1 MHFIKKLIRV
11 LIVLIGVSLLSF
23 ILANLSSVD
32 PAEAIARRI
41 YSNPTQE
48 QIQDIRTEKGL
59 DQPILT
65 QYARWVGNCLR
76 GDLGTSYQSNQPVIQ
91 EMAGKLTATLLL
103 VGMALLWI
111 VLITIPLGIVSAVRK
126 DRFCDHLIR
135 IITILGIS
143 IPAFWLGYLLLT
155 AFAIRI
161 PVFKV
166 VDYGNLRSLILPS
179 ITLAASVVSSSV
191 RMLRATILENLK
203 KEPGI
208 LGCIIL
214 STCNRME
221 IWASTGEDWKG
232 SLYEFLCRE
241 KEKDPDEFRQYF
253 VSRKEEEAVEHLF
266 YLTSGLKSQILAEDQ
281 IITQVKDALAL
292 SREAY
297 CTDNVLEVLFRM
309 AVTAA
314 KKVKTQVSFSR
325 ANSSVIHQAI
335 ERLENQGFSIQG
347 KTCMVIGNGEMGKV
361 TALALKEAGADVTV
375 TVRQY
380 RSGIVTIPQGCD
392 RINYGERLEFLPK
405 CDLAV
410 SATASPNYT
419 LTMEQI
425 ENAEIP
431 GHIVLIDLA
440 VPRDIE
446 PSAGTLSNVTLY
458 DIDSFKIDAVSPK
471 LQASLDQAGKI
482 LQEQQEEFYSW
493 YNGRDLIP
501 RIQEIKADA
510 VEDLNLRIMK
520 ILRKTPM
527 EEKDRENL
535 LNAIDT
541 AAGKVVNKMMFGLKD
556 FMKEEEFINCVEGL
570 EKLYEE

>member
-1 MHFIKKLIRV
+1 MSISMIGIDYKK
-11 LIVLIGVSLLSF
+11 
-23 ILANLSSVD
+23 ASVD
-32 PAEAIARRI
+32 
-41 YSNPTQE
+41 
-48 QIQDIRTEKGL
+48 
-59 DQPILT
+59 
-65 QYARWVGNCLR
+65 
-76 GDLGTSYQSNQPVIQ
+76 
-91 EMAGKLTATLLL
+91 
-103 VGMALLWI
+103 
-111 VLITIPLGIVSAVRK
+111 VRAQFSFTK
-126 DRFCDHLIR
+126 KN
-135 IITILGIS
+135 T
-143 IPAFWLGYLLLT
+143 
-155 AFAIRI
+155 
-161 PVFKV
+161 V
-166 VDYGNLRSLILPS
+166 
-179 ITLAASVVSSSV
+179 AA
-191 RMLRATILENLK
+191 LENLK

-221 IWASTGEDWKG
+221 IWASTGEDWNG

-241 KEKDPDEFRQYF
+241 KEKDPREFEKYF
-253 VSRKEEEAVEHLF
+253 VGREEEEAVEHLF

-361 TALALKEAGADVTV
+361 TALALKEAGAEVTV

-380 RSGIVTIPQGCD
+380 RSGFVTIPQGCD

-405 CDLAV
+405 CDLVV

-431 GHIVLIDLA
+431 GHVVLIDLA

-446 PSAGTLSNVTLY
+446 PSAGTLNNVTLY

-471 LQASLDQAGKI
+471 LQASLDQAGEI
-482 LQEQQEEFYSW
+482 LREQQEEFYNW

-527 EEKDRENL
+527 EDSDRENL
-535 LNAIDT
+535 LKAIDT

>member
-1 MHFIKKLIRV
+1 MSISMIGIDYKK
-11 LIVLIGVSLLSF
+11 
-23 ILANLSSVD
+23 ASVD
-32 PAEAIARRI
+32 
-41 YSNPTQE
+41 
-48 QIQDIRTEKGL
+48 
-59 DQPILT
+59 
-65 QYARWVGNCLR
+65 
-76 GDLGTSYQSNQPVIQ
+76 
-91 EMAGKLTATLLL
+91 
-103 VGMALLWI
+103 
-111 VLITIPLGIVSAVRK
+111 VRAQFSFTK
-126 DRFCDHLIR
+126 KN
-135 IITILGIS
+135 T
-143 IPAFWLGYLLLT
+143 
-155 AFAIRI
+155 
-161 PVFKV
+161 V
-166 VDYGNLRSLILPS
+166 
-179 ITLAASVVSSSV
+179 AA
-191 RMLRATILENLK
+191 LENLK

-221 IWASTGEDWKG
+221 IWASTGEDWNG

-241 KEKDPDEFRQYF
+241 KEKDPREFYKYF
-253 VSRKEEEAVEHLF
+253 VEREEEEAVEHLF

-347 KTCMVIGNGEMGKV
+347 KNCMVIGNGEMGKV
-361 TALALKEAGADVTV
+361 TALALKEAGAEVTV

-392 RINYGERLEFLPK
+392 RINYGERLDFLPK
-405 CDLAV
+405 CDLVV

-431 GHIVLIDLA
+431 GHVVLIDLA

-446 PSAGTLSNVTLY
+446 PSAGTLNNVTLY

-471 LQASLDQAGKI
+471 LQASLDQAGEI
-482 LQEQQEEFYSW
+482 LREQQEEFYNW

-535 LNAIDT
+535 LKAIDT

>member
-1 MHFIKKLIRV
+1 MSISMIGIDYKK
-11 LIVLIGVSLLSF
+11 
-23 ILANLSSVD
+23 ASVD
-32 PAEAIARRI
+32 
-41 YSNPTQE
+41 
-48 QIQDIRTEKGL
+48 
-59 DQPILT
+59 
-65 QYARWVGNCLR
+65 
-76 GDLGTSYQSNQPVIQ
+76 
-91 EMAGKLTATLLL
+91 
-103 VGMALLWI
+103 
-111 VLITIPLGIVSAVRK
+111 VRAQFSFTK
-126 DRFCDHLIR
+126 
-135 IITILGIS
+135 
-143 IPAFWLGYLLLT
+143 
-155 AFAIRI
+155 
-161 PVFKV
+161 K
-166 VDYGNLRSLILPS
+166 N
-179 ITLAASVVSSSV
+179 AA
-191 RMLRATILENLK
+191 AALENLK

>member
-1 MHFIKKLIRV
+1 MSISMIGIDYKK
-11 LIVLIGVSLLSF
+11 
-23 ILANLSSVD
+23 ASVD
-32 PAEAIARRI
+32 
-41 YSNPTQE
+41 
-48 QIQDIRTEKGL
+48 
-59 DQPILT
+59 
-65 QYARWVGNCLR
+65 
-76 GDLGTSYQSNQPVIQ
+76 
-91 EMAGKLTATLLL
+91 
-103 VGMALLWI
+103 
-111 VLITIPLGIVSAVRK
+111 VRAQFSFTK
-126 DRFCDHLIR
+126 
-135 IITILGIS
+135 
-143 IPAFWLGYLLLT
+143 
-155 AFAIRI
+155 
-161 PVFKV
+161 K
-166 VDYGNLRSLILPS
+166 N
-179 ITLAASVVSSSV
+179 AA
-191 RMLRATILENLK
+191 AALENLK

-241 KEKDPDEFRQYF
+241 KEKDPREFEKYF
-253 VSRKEEEAVEHLF
+253 VKREEEEAVEHLF

-281 IITQVKDALAL
+281 IITQVKDALAH

-335 ERLENQGFSIQG
+335 ERLEDQGFSLQG

-405 CDLAV
+405 CDLVV

-425 ENAEIP
+425 ENARIP
-431 GHIVLIDLA
+431 GHVVLIDLA

-446 PSAGTLSNVTLY
+446 PSAGTLNNVTLY
-458 DIDSFKIDAVSPK
+458 DIDSFKIDDVSPK
-471 LQASLDQAGKI
+471 LQASLDQAGEI
-482 LQEQQEEFYSW
+482 LREQQEEFYNW

-527 EEKDRENL
+527 EDSDRENL
-535 LNAIDT
+535 LKAIDT

>member
-1 MHFIKKLIRV
+1 MSISMIGIDYKK
-11 LIVLIGVSLLSF
+11 
-23 ILANLSSVD
+23 ASVD
-32 PAEAIARRI
+32 
-41 YSNPTQE
+41 
-48 QIQDIRTEKGL
+48 
-59 DQPILT
+59 
-65 QYARWVGNCLR
+65 
-76 GDLGTSYQSNQPVIQ
+76 
-91 EMAGKLTATLLL
+91 
-103 VGMALLWI
+103 
-111 VLITIPLGIVSAVRK
+111 VRAQFSFTK
-126 DRFCDHLIR
+126 KN
-135 IITILGIS
+135 T
-143 IPAFWLGYLLLT
+143 
-155 AFAIRI
+155 
-161 PVFKV
+161 V
-166 VDYGNLRSLILPS
+166 
-179 ITLAASVVSSSV
+179 AA
-191 RMLRATILENLK
+191 LENLK

-221 IWASTGEDWKG
+221 IWVSTGEDWKG
-232 SLYEFLCRE
+232 SLYEFLCKE
-241 KEKDPDEFRQYF
+241 KEKDPREFEKYF
-253 VSRKEEEAVEHLF
+253 VKREEEEAVEHLF

-335 ERLENQGFSIQG
+335 ERLEDQGFSLQG

-405 CDLAV
+405 CDLVV

-425 ENAEIP
+425 ENAKIP
-431 GHIVLIDLA
+431 GHVVLIDLA

-446 PSAGTLSNVTLY
+446 PSAGTLNNVTLY

-471 LQASLDQAGKI
+471 LQASLDQAGEI
-482 LQEQQEEFYSW
+482 LREQQEEFYNW

-510 VEDLNLRIMK
+510 VEDLNLRIIK

-527 EEKDRENL
+527 EDSDRENL
-535 LNAIDT
+535 LKAIDT

>member
-1 MHFIKKLIRV
+1 MSISMIGIDYKK
-11 LIVLIGVSLLSF
+11 
-23 ILANLSSVD
+23 ASVD
-32 PAEAIARRI
+32 
-41 YSNPTQE
+41 
-48 QIQDIRTEKGL
+48 
-59 DQPILT
+59 
-65 QYARWVGNCLR
+65 
-76 GDLGTSYQSNQPVIQ
+76 
-91 EMAGKLTATLLL
+91 
-103 VGMALLWI
+103 
-111 VLITIPLGIVSAVRK
+111 VRAQFSFTK
-126 DRFCDHLIR
+126 
-135 IITILGIS
+135 
-143 IPAFWLGYLLLT
+143 
-155 AFAIRI
+155 
-161 PVFKV
+161 K
-166 VDYGNLRSLILPS
+166 N
-179 ITLAASVVSSSV
+179 AA
-191 RMLRATILENLK
+191 AALENLK

-241 KEKDPDEFRQYF
+241 KEKDPREFEKYF
-253 VSRKEEEAVEHLF
+253 VKRGEEEAVEHLF

-335 ERLENQGFSIQG
+335 ERLEDQGFSLQG

-405 CDLAV
+405 CDLVV

-425 ENAEIP
+425 ENAKIP
-431 GHIVLIDLA
+431 GHVVLIDLA

-446 PSAGTLSNVTLY
+446 PSAATLNNVTLY

-471 LQASLDQAGKI
+471 LQASLDQAGEI
-482 LQEQQEEFYSW
+482 LREQQEEFYNW

-527 EEKDRENL
+527 EDSDRENL
-535 LNAIDT
+535 LKAIDT

>member
-1 MHFIKKLIRV
+1 MSISMIGIDYKK
-11 LIVLIGVSLLSF
+11 
-23 ILANLSSVD
+23 ASVD
-32 PAEAIARRI
+32 VRAQFSFTKKNTVA
-41 YSNPTQE
+41 
-48 QIQDIRTEKGL
+48 
-59 DQPILT
+59 
-65 QYARWVGNCLR
+65 
-76 GDLGTSYQSNQPVIQ
+76 
-91 EMAGKLTATLLL
+91 
-103 VGMALLWI
+103 ALE
-111 VLITIPLGIVSAVRK
+111 
-126 DRFCDHLIR
+126 D
-135 IITILGIS
+135 
-143 IPAFWLGYLLLT
+143 
-155 AFAIRI
+155 
-161 PVFKV
+161 
-166 VDYGNLRSLILPS
+166 
-179 ITLAASVVSSSV
+179 
-191 RMLRATILENLK
+191 LK

-221 IWASTGEDWKG
+221 IWASTGEDWNG

-241 KEKDPDEFRQYF
+241 KEKDPREFYKYF
-253 VSRKEEEAVEHLF
+253 VEREEEEAVEHLF

-347 KTCMVIGNGEMGKV
+347 KNCMVIGNGEMGKV
-361 TALALKEAGADVTV
+361 TALALKEAGAEVTV

-392 RINYGERLEFLPK
+392 RINYGERLDFLPK
-405 CDLAV
+405 CDLVV

-431 GHIVLIDLA
+431 GHVVLIDLA

-446 PSAGTLSNVTLY
+446 PSAGTLNNVTLY

-471 LQASLDQAGKI
+471 LRASLDQAGEI
-482 LQEQQEEFYSW
+482 LREQQEEFYNW

-535 LNAIDT
+535 LKAIDT

>member
-1 MHFIKKLIRV
+1 MSISMIGIDYKK
-11 LIVLIGVSLLSF
+11 
-23 ILANLSSVD
+23 ASVD
-32 PAEAIARRI
+32 VRAQFSFTKKNTVAALE
-41 YSNPTQE
+41 
-48 QIQDIRTEKGL
+48 
-59 DQPILT
+59 
-65 QYARWVGNCLR
+65 
-76 GDLGTSYQSNQPVIQ
+76 DLKN
-91 EMAGKLTATLLL
+91 
-103 VGMALLWI
+103 
-111 VLITIPLGIVSAVRK
+111 
-126 DRFCDHLIR
+126 
-135 IITILGIS
+135 
-143 IPAFWLGYLLLT
+143 
-155 AFAIRI
+155 
-161 PVFKV
+161 
-166 VDYGNLRSLILPS
+166 
-179 ITLAASVVSSSV
+179 
-191 RMLRATILENLK
+191 
-203 KEPGI
+203 EPGI

-221 IWASTGEDWKG
+221 IWASTGEDWNG

-241 KEKDPDEFRQYF
+241 KEKDPREFYKYF
-253 VSRKEEEAVEHLF
+253 VEREEEEAVEHLF

-347 KTCMVIGNGEMGKV
+347 KNCMVIGNGEMGKV
-361 TALALKEAGADVTV
+361 TALALKEAGAEVTV

-392 RINYGERLEFLPK
+392 RINYGERLDFLPK
-405 CDLAV
+405 CDLVV

-431 GHIVLIDLA
+431 GHVVLIDLA

-446 PSAGTLSNVTLY
+446 PSAGTLNNVTLY

-471 LQASLDQAGKI
+471 LQASLDQAGEI
-482 LQEQQEEFYSW
+482 LREQQEEFYNW

-535 LNAIDT
+535 LKAIDT

>member
-1 MHFIKKLIRV
+1 MSISMIGIDYKK
-11 LIVLIGVSLLSF
+11 
-23 ILANLSSVD
+23 ASVD
-32 PAEAIARRI
+32 
-41 YSNPTQE
+41 
-48 QIQDIRTEKGL
+48 
-59 DQPILT
+59 
-65 QYARWVGNCLR
+65 
-76 GDLGTSYQSNQPVIQ
+76 
-91 EMAGKLTATLLL
+91 
-103 VGMALLWI
+103 
-111 VLITIPLGIVSAVRK
+111 VRAQFSFTK
-126 DRFCDHLIR
+126 
-135 IITILGIS
+135 
-143 IPAFWLGYLLLT
+143 
-155 AFAIRI
+155 
-161 PVFKV
+161 K
-166 VDYGNLRSLILPS
+166 N
-179 ITLAASVVSSSV
+179 AA
-191 RMLRATILENLK
+191 AALENLK

-241 KEKDPDEFRQYF
+241 KEKDPREFEKYF
-253 VSRKEEEAVEHLF
+253 VKRGEEEAVEHLF

-335 ERLENQGFSIQG
+335 ERLEDQGFSLQG

-405 CDLAV
+405 CDLVV

-425 ENAEIP
+425 ENAKIP
-431 GHIVLIDLA
+431 GHVVLIDLA

-446 PSAGTLSNVTLY
+446 PSAGTLNNVTLY
-458 DIDSFKIDAVSPK
+458 DIDSFRIDAVSPK
-471 LQASLDQAGKI
+471 LQASLDQAGEI
-482 LQEQQEEFYSW
+482 LREQQEEFYNW

-527 EEKDRENL
+527 EDSDRENL
-535 LNAIDT
+535 LKAIDT